1 MCQLMTLMTFKQQVY
16 LIVVVLVFLTIT
28 LGSLLMSYG
37 GNTILSSV
45 GIIINLSVTG
55 ILFYGVKT
63 EDTTHVFVWLIFS
76 LVEMIALVIAMSYYA
91 VKAAHMQNIY
101 SQLSESPSV
110 ARQDLIKTI
119 WEKHIS
125 FVVFSIIFGLST
137 IFLFSMIFIV
147 RIFYRRIQRRQG
159 HQPQLR

>member
-1 MCQLMTLMTFKQQVY
+1 MCQLMTLNINKQVY
-16 LIVVVLVFLTIT
+16 LIVVVLVFLTIM
-28 LGSLLMSYG
+28 LGSLLISYG
-37 GNTILSSV
+37 GNTIISSV

-63 EDTTHVFVWLIFS
+63 EDTTHVFVWLVFS
-76 LVEMIALVIAMSYYA
+76 LVEMIALVIVMSYYA
-91 VKAAHMQNIY
+91 IKAANMLNIY
-101 SQLSESPSV
+101 NHFLQNSSV
-110 ARQDLIKTI
+110 PRQSLIKTI

-137 IFLFSMIFIV
+137 ISLFSMIFIV

>member
-1 MCQLMTLMTFKQQVY
+1 MCQLMTLNINKQVY
-16 LIVVVLVFLTIT
+16 LIVVVLVFLTIM
-28 LGSLLMSYG
+28 LGSLLISYG
-37 GNTILSSV
+37 GNTIISSV

-63 EDTTHVFVWLIFS
+63 EDTTHVFVWLVFS
-76 LVEMIALVIAMSYYA
+76 LVEMIALVIVMSYYA
-91 VKAAHMQNIY
+91 IKAANMLNIY
-101 SQLSESPSV
+101 NHFLQNSSV
-110 ARQDLIKTI
+110 PRQSLIKTI

-125 FVVFSIIFGLST
+125 FVVFSIIFGIST
-137 IFLFSMIFIV
+137 ISLFSMIFIV